1 MASQSLHEELSEL
14 SRRLTA
20 RSDAILERWRQAVQ
34 ADPALTTGPTLSRR
48 QFMDHIPALL
58 AAYERHLRSW
68 EKGERTEASGEE
80 ELRAAEHGL
89 ERWRQGYQL
98 VEVMR
103 EWRHLHL
110 CVLSELERETERTTP
125 EAMRVAQKLLAQV
138 YADGVCESADRYAVM
153 ERAEAANRL
162 RELQRALKN
171 YEQMERDRAAT
182 WREAAHDLRGNL
194 GIVKTATAILHAFGA
209 PETARTRSLDILH
222 RGVESMHELLDELIS
237 LARLEAG
244 QEVREIDHFDVA
256 AILGELSGNMLQQAE
271 SRGLS
276 LQYDGPD
283 SFVVQ
288 GDAIKVR
295 RIAQN
300 LLLNA
305 LNYTT
310 KGFVY
315 IRCLTEDQS
324 DASRWVLCV
333 EDTGPGLTP
342 AQGAS
347 LGVGPHVSQA
357 SARAGG
363 DTALGADEEGRESGP
378 AFVKGEGIGLSI
390 IKRLC
395 DLLDATIKLE
405 TGTGRGSTFL
415 VSFPRNYSA

>member
-1 MASQSLHEELSEL
+1 MASQSLQEELSEL

-34 ADPALTTGPTLSRR
+34 ADPVLTTGASLSRR

-58 AAYERHLRSW
+58 AAYERHLRCW
-68 EKGERTEASGEE
+68 GNGEKAAASGEE

-110 CVLSELERETERTTP
+110 CILSELERDTENTTP
-125 EAMRVAQKLLAQV
+125 QAMRVAQKLLAQV
-138 YADGVCESADRYAVM
+138 YADGVCESADRYTAM

-162 RELQRALKN
+162 GDLERALKN
-171 YEQMERDRAAT
+171 YEQIERDRAAT

-194 GIVKTATAILHAFGA
+194 GIVKTATAVLHASGVAEGA
-209 PETARTRSLDILH
+209 RSRSLDILH

-244 QEVREIDHFDVA
+244 QEVREIEHFDVA
-256 AILGELSGNMLQQAE
+256 AILFELSTNMLQQAE

-276 LQYDGPD
+276 LHYDGPD
-283 SFVVQ
+283 NFVVQ

-310 KGFVY
+310 KGSVY
-315 IRCLTEDQS
+315 IRCLSEDRL

-333 EDTGPGLTP
+333 EDTGPGLTA

-347 LGVGPHVSQA
+347 LGVDPHVSKTSA
-357 SARAGG
+357 SAEG
-363 DTALGADEEGRESGP
+363 DSALGTNKKGHESGQI
-378 AFVKGEGIGLSI
+378 FVKGEGIGLSI

-395 DLLDATIKLE
+395 DLLDATVKLE
-405 TGTGRGSTFL
+405 TRAGRGSIFL
-415 VSFPRNYSA
+415 VSFPRSYPT